1 MQGNNM
7 RLMGMQH
14 GEGAMTGTQAAAPSS
29 FLHWNIMRERDQPA
43 AATLQQ
49 YMDHDQSILL
59 TQMQSR

>member
-1 MQGNNM
+1 
-7 RLMGMQH
+7 MGMQH

-59 TQMQSR
+59 AQMQSR

>member
-1 MQGNNM
+1 M
-7 RLMGMQH
+7 RLMGMQR

-43 AATLQQ
+43 APTLQQ

-59 TQMQSR
+59 AQMQSR